1 MNKSDIDVNVSLID
15 ITRYFVEELPEANM
29 QTRFTACCMLRL
41 FADKTDIN
49 ERLLYLDT
57 DVLCRKNFSDFYY
70 QDMEGI
76 EIAGVSD
83 YYGRWL
89 LVMVTLIPV

>member
-1 MNKSDIDVNVSLID
+1 MLLIVTVSMMSGCKKNNTDVSSKLNKSDIDVNVSLID

-57 DVLCRKNFSDFYY
+57 ECF
-70 QDMEGI
+70 
-76 EIAGVSD
+76 AGRISATSIIRIWR
-83 YYGRWL
+83 G
-89 LVMVTLIPV
+89 